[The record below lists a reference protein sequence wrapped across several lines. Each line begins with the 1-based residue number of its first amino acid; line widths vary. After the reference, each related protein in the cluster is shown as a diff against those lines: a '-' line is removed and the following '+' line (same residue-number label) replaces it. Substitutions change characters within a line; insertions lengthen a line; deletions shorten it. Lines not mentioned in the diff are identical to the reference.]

1 MKDNLKPGY
10 SHTFTVTV
18 GEEHTVPAL
27 LPQSPIFSKMPKVLA
42 TGYFVGLIEWAC
54 MEALEPFLEP
64 GEGSVGTMI
73 NVTHTSPTLPGMVV
87 TINVRCLEAD
97 GRKTVWEV
105 EARDD
110 KDPIGRG
117 THGRFTVRWDRF
129 EKGLEEKGRG
139 QSQV

>member
-1 MKDNLKPGY
+1 MKETLKPGHT
-10 SHTFTVTV
+10 HTFTVQIS
-18 GEEHTVPAL
+18 EEHTVPAL

-42 TGYFVGLIEWAC
+42 TGFYVGLIEWAC

-73 NVTHTSPTLPGMVV
+73 NVTHTSPTPPGMEV
-87 TINVRCLEAD
+87 TIDVTCTAID
-97 GRKTVWEV
+97 GRRTFWEV

-117 THGRFTVRWDRF
+117 KHERFTVRWDRF
-129 EKGLEEKGRG
+129 EKSLEDKK
-139 QSQV
+139 SS